1 MKNLVL
7 DVDTGID
14 DAIAIILASMWTD
27 VSLLGISCVSGNV
40 SIDKVLRNTLGIL
53 KLVERE
59 DVPVARGAKQP
70 LVENPRSSSH
80 VHGEDGI
87 GDLVLPMTT
96 NANTI
101 FDSASD
107 LYKTILNRQ
116 EDPVTFVAL
125 APLTNLAL
133 FIRSHP
139 NYAKKIN
146 EIVFMGGAINSGN
159 ASAVAEFNVWHDPEA
174 AHIVLTSG
182 IPITMYSL
190 DAFEQVEFSET
201 ETLYRSENENF
212 LQRIV
217 RELLDYK
224 RFNIDGTRGARFGLI
239 GDAGALITA
248 VKPELATIK
257 KYPLHVN
264 LTHGIGRG
272 QTQVDKRLQEG
283 EDLHHNQASRWPEIN
298 VVTQLDRDRAIEIL
312 FSTIGRQ

>member
-14 DAIAIILASMWTD
+14 DAIAIILASKWED
-27 VSLLGISCVSGNV
+27 VALLGISCVAGNV
-40 SIDKVLRNTLGIL
+40 ALDKVIKNTLGIL
-53 KLVERE
+53 NLVERD
-59 DVPVARGAKQP
+59 DVPVARGAQQP
-70 LVENPRSSSH
+70 LVEAPRTSNH

-87 GDLVLPMTT
+87 GDLALPETT
-96 NANTI
+96 NVNRI

-107 LYKTILNRQ
+107 LYKTILNQQ
-116 EDPVTFVAL
+116 EYPVTFVAL

-139 NYAKKIN
+139 EDAKKISD
-146 EIVFMGGAINSGN
+146 IVFMGGAINSGN

-190 DAFEQVEFSET
+190 DAFEKVEVSET
-201 ETLYRSENENF
+201 EALARSQKANTLHRT
-212 LQRIV
+212 V
-217 RELLDYK
+217 RELLDFK
-224 RFNIDGTRGARFGLI
+224 RSNIDGSRGARFGLI

-248 VKPELATIK
+248 VMPELATIK
-257 KYPLHVN
+257 KYPVHVN

-272 QTQVDKRLQEG
+272 QTQVDMRLQEG
-283 EDLHHNQASRWPEIN
+283 EDLHHNLVNRWPEIN
-298 VVTQLDRDRAIEIL
+298 VVTKLDRDSAVEIL
-312 FSTIGRQ
+312 FSKIGN